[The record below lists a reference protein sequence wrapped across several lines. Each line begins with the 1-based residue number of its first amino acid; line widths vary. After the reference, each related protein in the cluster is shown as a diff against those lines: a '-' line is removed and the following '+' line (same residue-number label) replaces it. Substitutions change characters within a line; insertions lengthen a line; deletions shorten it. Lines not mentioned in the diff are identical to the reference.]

1 MIQAK
6 HQDKEK
12 TLMNKEQLMK
22 KLQERFDGVA
32 QIYSKSDN
40 RIELD
45 VSTNL
50 DKTDWIARIQ
60 GLDLTDNSKHIPNSW
75 KHNDITI
82 LFFCGNINS
91 FIPKANKEVG

>member
-1 MIQAK
+1 
-6 HQDKEK
+6 
-12 TLMNKEQLMK
+12 MNKEQLMK

-50 DKTDWIARIQ
+50 DKTDWIARIRD
-60 GLDLTDNSKHIPNSW
+60 LNLTDNSKHIPNSW
-75 KHNDITI
+75 KYNDITI